1 MFGLSGFELFLI
13 IIFGFLIVGPD
24 KLPAMAKTIG
34 QGIAKFRTAQQE
46 MSDVL
51 KTGIYDPDSEDPFKN
66 PLDLV
71 DEADRRV
78 RKATSKTGAN
88 STAKP
93 AAKAPAKRV
102 AAKPAAKPIAK
113 PAGEG
118 AASAVKTVAQGE
130 SFQERKARYAAER
143 AERLAAGAGA
153 VAAAATVAAQPSA
166 AKPAD
171 KPASDEP
178 ADNAPV
184 AEKPSALKR
193 AAAAK
198 SAVQVAT
205 EEKGE

>member
-51 KTGIYDPDSEDPFKN
+51 KTGIYDPESEDPFKN

-78 RKATSKTGAN
+78 RKATSKTGAK
-88 STAKP
+88 SDPKP
-93 AAKAPAKRV
+93 AAKTPAKRV

-113 PAGEG
+113 PADEE
-118 AASAVKTVAQGE
+118 AASAVKGAVQGE

-153 VAAAATVAAQPSA
+153 ATVAAKAVAPAPATA
-166 AKPAD
+166 AAPEDEKPAV
-171 KPASDEP
+171 ASST
-178 ADNAPV
+178 

-198 SAVQVAT
+198 TATQVVT